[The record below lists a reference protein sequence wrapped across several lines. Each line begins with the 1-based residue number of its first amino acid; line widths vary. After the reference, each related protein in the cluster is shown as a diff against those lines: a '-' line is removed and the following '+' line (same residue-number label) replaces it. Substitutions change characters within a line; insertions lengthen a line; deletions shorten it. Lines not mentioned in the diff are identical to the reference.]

1 MLPISQNDL
10 KITSKYIVWSSVGV
24 LLPII
29 LVYLFNG
36 NIFKFQF
43 LFFLVQL
50 SVLGYFSFR
59 VIYEVRMSYENKTIS
74 FLHAW
79 VYVFLLLVITL
90 LVFLFVKLIV
100 LFLIDPSYLHG
111 CVEQIKLD
119 IATLAE
125 KNPELEKFDLKK
137 FDELKEFKSYVHFF
151 WYYPLKSLVL
161 SALIALVARK
171 K

>member
-1 MLPISQNDL
+1 MLTISQNDL
-10 KITSKYIVWSSVGV
+10 KITSKYIVWGSVGV
-24 LLPII
+24 LLPMI

-36 NIFKFQF
+36 NILKFQF

-74 FLHAW
+74 FLYAW
-79 VYVFLLLVITL
+79 LYVFLLLVITL
-90 LVFLFVKLIV
+90 FVFLLVKLIV
-100 LFLIDPSYLHG
+100 LFLIDPSYLHR
-111 CVEQIKLD
+111 CVEQIKLE
-119 IATLAE
+119 IETLAE
-125 KNPELEKFDLKK
+125 KNPILEKFDLKK
-137 FDELKEFKSYVHFF
+137 FDKLKEFKSYVHFF